1 MALKPIGELLLL
13 PFKCLNAVISAFV
26 FPPKLGERDRQELDL
41 RRKMGQQE
49 MVIHGLADQNTLL
62 QDTLQEAERRH
73 KAEMEQKE
81 ARYQKRI
88 KELERQLAFER
99 LKSGSQP

>member
-1 MALKPIGELLLL
+1 MALKIIGELLLL
-13 PFKCLNAVISAFV
+13 PLRCLNAVFSPFIY
-26 FPPKLGERDRQELDL
+26 PPKLGERDRQELDL

-62 QDTLQEAERRH
+62 QDTFQEAERRH

-88 KELERQLAFER
+88 KELERQLAFQR
-99 LKSGSQP
+99 LNSGSQP